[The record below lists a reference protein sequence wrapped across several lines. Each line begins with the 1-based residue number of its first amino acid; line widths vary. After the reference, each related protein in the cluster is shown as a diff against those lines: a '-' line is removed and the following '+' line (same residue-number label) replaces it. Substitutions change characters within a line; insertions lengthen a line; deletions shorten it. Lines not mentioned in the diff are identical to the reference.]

1 MTANPASSDRS
12 HQGPTPDMLT
22 AVLGKLGEIA
32 RAASAGS
39 FVFRG
44 EPKYY
49 PEISSSLYR
58 EYKTL
63 LEPFGVDG
71 FDIRHVQEEI
81 IGEAARYAGGLTP
94 LDLLSQLQHYG
105 HPTNLIDFTT
115 DYLIALFFACASESA
130 DDGRVILLDTETNLP
145 FRVRIPE
152 NRIKAQKSVFVDP
165 PSGVVNPYHVIRI
178 PRDLKFPILG
188 HLRMYHE
195 VSAQTI
201 YDDIHGFIK
210 NANIHRSAY
219 AEFHIGGLYLN
230 QENLEEALTHYNRS
244 IELNSHEIPSFINR
258 AATFARMGKFDEAI
272 RDYSHVITL
281 DHQDARAYRDRG
293 QIYLETGQL
302 ECAEKDFSE
311 AIRLDQRLEDAYIG
325 RAASRAHRGDF
336 EGAIPDLSFVID
348 LNPENSAAYSGRGAA
363 FAATGKNQSAL
374 LDLCT
379 AIEIDP
385 HNAAAYM
392 ARALLDFN
400 MEEYQDGLEDLGRY
414 LDVGGDDPASAHFR
428 RGIALIALGNFDE
441 ARGELE
447 TALGQDP
454 FVAKRVIKRV
464 SDVIDGSESLVLQDE
479 VPDDL
484 KEMLD
489 PRGYA

>member
-12 HQGPTPDMLT
+12 YQGPTSGMLT
-22 AVLGKLGEIA
+22 AVLDKLGEIA
-32 RAASAGS
+32 RAASEGS

-71 FDIRHVQEEI
+71 FDIRNVQEEI
-81 IGEAARYAGGLTP
+81 IGEAARYAGGLTH

-130 DDGRVILLDTETNLP
+130 DDGRLILLDTETNLP
-145 FRVRIPE
+145 FRIRSPE
-152 NRIKAQKSVFVDP
+152 NRIKAQKSVFVNP
-165 PSGVVNPYHVIRI
+165 PSGLVNPDHVIRI

-195 VSAQTI
+195 ISAQTI

-210 NANIHRSAY
+210 NANVHRSAY

-230 QENLEEALTHYNRS
+230 QGNLEEALTHYDRS
-244 IELNSHEIPSFINR
+244 IELNSYEIPSFINR
-258 AATFARMGKFDEAI
+258 AVTFARMGKFDEAI
-272 RDYSHVITL
+272 RDYSQVITL
-281 DHQDARAYRDRG
+281 DHQDARVYRDRG

-302 ECAEKDFSE
+302 ERAEKDFSE
-311 AIRLDQRLEDAYIG
+311 AIRLDQRLDDAYIG
-325 RAASRAHRGDF
+325 RAASRAQRGDF
-336 EGAIPDLSFVID
+336 EGAIPDLSFAID
-348 LNPENSAAYSGRGAA
+348 LNPEDSAAYRGRGAA
-363 FAATGKNQSAL
+363 LAATGKNQSAL

-385 HNAAAYM
+385 NDAAAYM
-392 ARALLDFN
+392 VRALLDFN
-400 MEEYQDGLEDLGRY
+400 MEEYQDALEDLGRY
-414 LDVGGDDPASAHFR
+414 LDVGGDDPAAAYFR

-454 FVAKRVIKRV
+454 FVAKRVIKSV
-464 SDVIDGSESLVLQDE
+464 SDVVDGSESLVLQDE

-484 KEMLD
+484 REML
-489 PRGYA
+489 GIL